1 MSFITVSHWATDEV
15 MSEEDINTAQ
25 DRFIP
30 MIISAGASAV
40 QMVRTGEKTSM
51 VISHYAGSETAEAA
65 QANIAQIR
73 GQASSDF
80 EMKLVSAHAGEVS
93 ASG

>member
-40 QMVRTGEKTSM
+40 QMVRTGEKTSIDRKS
-51 VISHYAGSETAEAA
+51 V
-65 QANIAQIR
+65 
-73 GQASSDF
+73 
-80 EMKLVSAHAGEVS
+80 V
-93 ASG
+93 